1 MRKEIAYQKQRLR
14 SQLGFDL
21 EAPRTYYTRP
31 MSPPWSK
38 PLDIDRLAD
47 GEADIDF
54 AVPLAELPRLR
65 AQLASVAGMVRGRV
79 HFTRESGLAVAD
91 LTVSGAAT
99 LACQRCLQAMTEPV
113 SSSVRVALI
122 ATEADA
128 SRVAEH
134 LEPVLALGGRITV
147 GELVEEELLLALP
160 IVPLHAQASDCAVP
174 VDVAA
179 ASGVPQTSDVPEQTT
194 QKPFAQLDKLLKR

>member
-1 MRKEIAYQKQRLR
+1 
-14 SQLGFDL
+14 
-21 EAPRTYYTRP
+21 

-65 AQLASVAGMVRGRV
+65 SQLASVEGMVRGRV
-79 HFTRESGLAVAD
+79 HFTRESGFVVAD
-91 LTVSGAAT
+91 LSMSGAAT
-99 LACQRCLQAMTEPV
+99 LACQRCLQAMAEPV
-113 SSSVRVALI
+113 SSAVRLALI
-122 ATEADA
+122 TTEADA
-128 SRVAEH
+128 GRVPEH
-134 LEPVLALGGRITV
+134 LEPVLAAGGRVTI

-160 IVPLHAQASDCAVP
+160 IVPLHAEASDCAV
-174 VDVAA
+174 AK
-179 ASGVPQTSDVPEQTT
+179 DVPAVKEEAPQQST

>member
-1 MRKEIAYQKQRLR
+1 
-14 SQLGFDL
+14 
-21 EAPRTYYTRP
+21 

-65 AQLASVAGMVRGRV
+65 SQLTSVEGMVRGRV
-79 HFTRESGLAVAD
+79 HITRESGFVVAD
-91 LTVSGAAT
+91 LTLSGAAT
-99 LACQRCLQAMTEPV
+99 LACQRCLQPMTEPV
-113 SSSVRVALI
+113 QSAVRVALI
-122 ATEADA
+122 TAEADA
-128 SRVAEH
+128 SRVPEH
-134 LEPVLALGGRITV
+134 LEPVLAPGGRIAA

-160 IVPLHAQASDCAVP
+160 IVPLHAQASDCAGP
-174 VDVAA
+174 VDAPA
-179 ASGVPQTSDVPEQTT
+179 ASGLPPASGEPEQTT